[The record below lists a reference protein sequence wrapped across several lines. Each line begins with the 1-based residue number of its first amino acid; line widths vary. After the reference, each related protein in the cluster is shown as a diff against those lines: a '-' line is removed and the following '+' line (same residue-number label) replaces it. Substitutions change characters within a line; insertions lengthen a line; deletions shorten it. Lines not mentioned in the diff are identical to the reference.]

1 MTEQELRE
9 KIARELC
16 KQSTTSLYSNWY
28 DNPENAKLNEVWFR
42 RADQILALVKEAGYK
57 SPEEAEEALK
67 IGAR

>member
-28 DNPENAKLNEVWFR
+28 DNPENAQLNEV
-42 RADQILALVKEAGYK
+42 
-57 SPEEAEEALK
+57 
-67 IGAR
+67 